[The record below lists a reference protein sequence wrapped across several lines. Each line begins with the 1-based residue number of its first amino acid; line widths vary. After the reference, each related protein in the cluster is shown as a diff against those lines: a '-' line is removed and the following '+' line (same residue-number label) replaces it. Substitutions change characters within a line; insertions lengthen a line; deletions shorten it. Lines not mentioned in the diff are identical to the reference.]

1 MTPRNRILSLVAGLA
16 VCVGGFWT
24 WQSMY
29 QAPIDE
35 ARRRLTSA
43 ELSVSDLR
51 EKLREGKAVRRDMTE
66 AVQRTLGKV
75 PDTVSHRYVAGL
87 RTIAERVG
95 MTKVVVTHR
104 DAEKVMSPLTKTT
117 GVKPEDMRK
126 RLRATPDFL
135 LLRGTVTG
143 EGTLEQVTRAMA
155 EVDAQKWCLIESVSL
170 RPVGRGG
177 ERFALDLGV
186 AAPLLPD
193 LLEKEGT
200 EPELVKERPEASWA
214 MQAIVARNPF
224 RAAPKVAAAAPTE
237 VITPAPAGET
247 PTATPPAENLLP
259 PPPPPYAEWKL
270 TGLVVGVRTGVQ
282 AMMSNTRTSATVT
295 VLKGA
300 KVEDA
305 MLVDGGGE
313 TAVFEIGGARFRV
326 HVNQTLADR
335 VPSTP

>member
-1 MTPRNRILSLVAGLA
+1 MTTRNQIIATAVTSAILALGGWAWRSL
-16 VCVGGFWT
+16 
-24 WQSMY
+24 Y
-29 QAPIDE
+29 QGPIDD
-35 ARRRLTSA
+35 ARQRLASS
-43 ELSVSDLR
+43 ELSVADLR
-51 EKLREGKAVRRDMTE
+51 EKLRDGKAVRRDMTE

-75 PDTVSHRYVAGL
+75 PDTVSHRYVASL

-117 GVKPEDMRK
+117 GVRPEDMRK

-143 EGTLEQVTRAMA
+143 EGSLEQVTRAMA
-155 EVDAQKWCLIESVSL
+155 EVDAQKWCMVESVSL
-170 RPVGRGG
+170 RPVGKGG
-177 ERFALDLGV
+177 ERFSLDLGV

-193 LLEKEGT
+193 LMEKEVA

-224 RAAPKVAAAAPTE
+224 KSLPKVAAATPTE
-237 VITPAPAGET
+237 VIVPQPVGTT
-247 PTATPPAENLLP
+247 PTAAPAAEGLLP
-259 PPPPPYAEWKL
+259 APPPPYAEWKL

-305 MLVDGGGE
+305 VLVDGGGE

-326 HVNQTLADR
+326 LVNQTLADR
-335 VPSTP
+335 IPATP